1 MLEHDFVTAPNVNA
15 DYGSVNYLRYLAD
28 ETTGRV
34 NAGEVCSENTVWLYD
49 YINLSDES
57 LERCAS
63 INADAILSDS
73 DKKKKCIRT
82 CMNAEPQMAYAPT
95 THNPTVTSAS
105 QTYRCSYN
113 ATNNHCVCPWR
124 QVYNPTLYNTNL
136 QTFLDGGER
145 GQISQSLMITNSTP
159 TSVGHTTI
167 SDVRALFYVE
177 DVFSLEDKL
186 NHMRK
191 ARKIAENSKLATEDG
206 ATVFPFDYALYALN
220 EQYLNIERNTLR
232 GLGISVAIAF
242 VVMYPFVTSL
252 WLDVILTFVIA
263 VIQIEL
269 YGLIHWIDLKLNA
282 VTMVNLIMT
291 VGISIEFVIHEARA
305 FAEAKGTRPERAA
318 QALSEMGPAIFAS
331 AFTTFLAVL
340 PLVGADY
347 EYFQKY
353 FFSMYAMI
361 LFVGLFNALVT
372 LPAILSFI
380 GPPELTEDAVRD
392 SEGVLDKEMV

>member
-1 MLEHDFVTAPNVNA
+1 M
-15 DYGSVNYLRYLAD
+15 
-28 ETTGRV
+28 
-34 NAGEVCSENTVWLYD
+34 VWLYD

-57 LERCAS
+57 LEECAS
-63 INADAILSDS
+63 INSDATLTSS
-73 DKKKKCIRT
+73 EQKLKCFRT

-95 THNPTVTSAS
+95 THNPNVTEAS

-124 QVYNPTLYNTNL
+124 QVYKPSLYNQNL

-145 GQISQSLMITNSTP
+145 GQISQTLMVTNSTP
-159 TSVGHTTI
+159 TDVGYTTI
-167 SDVRALFYVE
+167 SNVRAIFYVE
-177 DVFSLEDKL
+177 DVFTLEDKL
-186 NHMRK
+186 NHIRN
-191 ARKIAENSKLATEDG
+191 ARKIVENSKLVTEDG
-206 ATVFPFDYALYALN
+206 ATVYPFDYSLYALN
-220 EQYLNIERNTLR
+220 EQYLNIEKNTIR
-232 GLGISVAIAF
+232 GLGISVAISF

-269 YGLIHWIDLKLNA
+269 YGLIHWIELKLNA

-305 FAEAKGTRPERAA
+305 FAEAKGTRPQRAA

-331 AFTTFLAVL
+331 AFTTFLAIL
-340 PLVGADY
+340 PIVGADY
-347 EYFQKY
+347 EYFQMY
-353 FFSMYAMI
+353 FFRMYAMI
-361 LFVGLFNALVT
+361 LFVGLFNSLVT

-380 GPPELTEDAVRD
+380 GPPELIEDAVHD
-392 SEGVLDKEMV
+392 SEVKLDEEMV

>member
-1 MLEHDFVTAPNVNA
+1 
-15 DYGSVNYLRYLAD
+15 
-28 ETTGRV
+28 
-34 NAGEVCSENTVWLYD
+34 
-49 YINLSDES
+49 
-57 LERCAS
+57 
-63 INADAILSDS
+63 
-73 DKKKKCIRT
+73 
-82 CMNAEPQMAYAPT
+82 
-95 THNPTVTSAS
+95 
-105 QTYRCSYN
+105 
-113 ATNNHCVCPWR
+113 
-124 QVYNPTLYNTNL
+124 
-136 QTFLDGGER
+136 
-145 GQISQSLMITNSTP
+145 MITNSTP

-186 NHMRK
+186 HHMRE
-191 ARKIAENSKLATEDG
+191 ARKIAENSKLATKDG